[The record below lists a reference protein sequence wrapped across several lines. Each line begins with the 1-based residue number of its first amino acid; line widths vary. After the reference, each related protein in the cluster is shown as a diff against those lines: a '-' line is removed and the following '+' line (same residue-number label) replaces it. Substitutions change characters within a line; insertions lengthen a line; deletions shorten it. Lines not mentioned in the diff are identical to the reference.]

1 MFGANSWREGK
12 IRAARGLVQTSD
24 GEFYGVASGSGAN
37 GTVFEW
43 IDE

>member
-1 MFGANSWREGK
+1 LIPPE
-12 IRAARGLVQTSD
+12 RGLVQTSD
-24 GEFYGVASGSGAN
+24 GNFYGVTFGSGAN